1 MEVQFTNKF
10 SRQLDKIKDR
20 KLIDSVSEKVREVI
34 QADELSQI
42 THLKKLKGYKQFY
55 RIRIG
60 DYRIGL
66 KIEKK
71 TFIFSTIAHRKD
83 IYKHFP

>member
-20 KLIDSVSEKVREVI
+20 KLLDSVSEKVREVI
-34 QADELSQI
+34 QADDLSQI
-42 THLKKLKGYKQFY
+42 THLRKLKGYKQFY

-66 KIEKK
+66 KIENK

-83 IYKHFP
+83 IYKNFP